1 MPPAPDSPVSSS
13 APRARTVLITGASAG
28 IGRVTAELMASR
40 GWQVAATARDP
51 SALSEWAAT
60 AGPRV
65 AMFRLDVTEEASI
78 AAAVAA
84 VVQRFGGLDVLV
96 NNAGFGLFGPLEGAT
111 PEDVARQLDTNV
123 VGAIAMIRHVLPVMR
138 ARGGGA
144 IVNVSSIAGRTASP
158 FASLYHAS
166 KFALEGLSESLRYE
180 AALHGVRV
188 KLVEPGH
195 FKTGFFGRSFR
206 LAQHPAY
213 EAALGNYMEWV
224 YAEDRKAP
232 GPEAVARAILRA
244 AEDRSGRLR
253 YPVRGRLAL
262 LLVAL
267 LPDALW
273 RSLLAGG
280 MTRRPKAAVRADA
293 ERPSRG

>member
-1 MPPAPDSPVSSS
+1 MTPAPARSAGPDSV
-13 APRARTVLITGASAG
+13 ARVRTVLITGASSG
-28 IGRVTAELMASR
+28 IGRMTAELMAGR

-51 SALSEWAAT
+51 STLGEWAAA
-60 AGPRV
+60 AGPSV
-65 AMFRLDVTEEASI
+65 ATFRLDVTDEASI

-84 VVQRFGGLDVLV
+84 VVQRFGGVDVLV
-96 NNAGFGLFGPLEGAT
+96 NNAGFGLFGPLEGTSA
-111 PEDVARQLDTNV
+111 EDVERQLRTNV
-123 VGAIAMIRHVLPVMR
+123 VGAIAMIRHVLPVLR
-138 ARGGGA
+138 ARGGGT

-166 KFALEGLSESLRYE
+166 KYALEGLSESLRYE

-195 FKTGFFGRSFR
+195 FKTDFFGRSFR

-224 YAEDRKAP
+224 YEEDRRAP
-232 GPEAVARAILRA
+232 GPEPVARAILRA

-253 YPVRGRLAL
+253 FPVRGRLAL
-262 LLVAL
+262 LLIAL

-273 RSLLAGG
+273 RSLMAAG
-280 MTRRPKAAVRADA
+280 MTRRPRRKHA
-293 ERPSRG
+293 